1 MTAEQ
6 PASLAQPAQQA
17 KLGPYDWRD
26 DPMGTVIAV
35 PEVRARFMRFEPG
48 TVPGGP
54 GSHNHEESGG
64 VEVFVVLEGTMA
76 FEIEAEVITATAGQA
91 VVAYPHQKHRAWC
104 AGDAPAIIYLTV
116 TPHRQ
121 PTHTWFDVDGNR
133 QPSRPSNGRYTWQ
146 GRPALGDR
154 PRA

>member
-1 MTAEQ
+1 MMNAPLPTD
-6 PASLAQPAQQA
+6 PAQSA
-17 KLGPYDWRD
+17 PPKLGPYDWRD

-35 PEVRARFMRFEPG
+35 PEVRGRFMRFEPG
-48 TVPGGP
+48 KAPGGP

-64 VEVFVVLEGTMA
+64 VEIFVVLEGKMA
-76 FEIEAEVITATAGQA
+76 FEIEGEVITATAGQA

-104 AGDAPAIIYLTV
+104 AGDEPAIIYLTV

-133 QPSRPSNGRYTWQ
+133 QPSRPSSGRYTWRGQ
-146 GRPALGDR
+146 PALGEV
-154 PRA
+154 PPT

>member
-1 MTAEQ
+1 MTTKDV
-6 PASLAQPAQQA
+6 PPPAQD
-17 KLGPYDWRD
+17 KKPHSRPGPYDWRD

-35 PEVRARFMRFEPG
+35 PEVRGRFMRFEPG
-48 TVPGGP
+48 KAAGP

-76 FEIEAEVITATAGQA
+76 FEIEGETIVAKAGQA

-104 AGDAPAIIYLTV
+104 AGDEPAIIYLTV

-121 PTHTWFDVDGNR
+121 PTHTFFDAAGNR
-133 QPSRPSNGRYTWQ
+133 QPSRPTGGVYTWAGQ
-146 GRPALGDR
+146 PALGTKSEV
-154 PRA
+154 